1 MVIQALGENDAGTT
15 PTQEELVEWADQ
27 YGQTIPVV
35 ADAGWEL
42 ENRFSVDTGIPSFTL
57 IAPGGEVIA
66 ADDWGSEGL
75 IDSVLPENY
84 EFIERPE

>member
-1 MVIQALGENDAGTT
+1 MVIQALGENDSSVT
-15 PTQEELVEWADQ
+15 PTQEELQGWADQ

-42 ENRFSVDTGIPSFTL
+42 ENRFRADSGIPSFTL

-66 ADDWGSEGL
+66 ADDWGAEGL
-75 IDSVLPENY
+75 IDSVLPEDY
-84 EFIERPE
+84 EYLEPE

>member
-1 MVIQALGENDAGTT
+1 MVIQALGENDAGAT
-15 PTQEELVEWADQ
+15 PTQEDLADWAQQ
-27 YGQTIPVV
+27 YGQTIPVI

-42 ENRFSVDTGIPSFTL
+42 ENRFRQDNGIPSFSL

-66 ADDWGSEGL
+66 TDDWGAEGM

-84 EFIERPE
+84 EYLEPE